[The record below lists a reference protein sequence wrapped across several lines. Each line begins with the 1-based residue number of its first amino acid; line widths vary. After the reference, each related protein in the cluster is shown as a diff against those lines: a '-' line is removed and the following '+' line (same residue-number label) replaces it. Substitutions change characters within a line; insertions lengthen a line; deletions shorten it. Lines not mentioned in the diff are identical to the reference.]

1 MRHPKCVSSIED
13 LSDGKFEG
21 IIDDTIVSKSVDKLV
36 FCSGKIYYE
45 LLERREQDKSNNN
58 YNKD

>member
-13 LSDGKFEG
+13 LADGKFEG

-36 FCSGKIYYE
+36 FVVEKSIMSYWKGENKIN
-45 LLERREQDKSNNN
+45 LIIL
-58 YNKD
+58 